1 VSTEPLQLAE
11 SERHW
16 NREAAKEEIENLKN
30 VRATAWDEHTHSF
43 RWIMATLSAIN
54 GGACVA
60 ILNQDGMNISS
71 KLLASGLFVGGLL
84 MALLVAVFGQHSVQ
98 RCLLP
103 LQRQIGYW
111 MTVAS
116 DGERDEAFETELNE
130 ELKTSARIGMGGRV
144 SGWLA
149 AICFIS
155 GVVVAGFGLSAT
167 EHALTK
173 QVVKQNLTARSPHD

>member
-1 VSTEPLQLAE
+1 MSAEPLQLTE

-16 NREAAKEEIENLKN
+16 NREGAKEEIENLKN
-30 VRATAWDEHTHSF
+30 MRATAWDEHTHSF

-54 GGACVA
+54 GGACAA
-60 ILNQDGMNISS
+60 ILNQDGMGISS

-98 RCLLP
+98 SCLLP
-103 LQRQIGYW
+103 LQRQIGYR

-116 DGERDEAFETELNE
+116 DGERDEAIERDLNN
-130 ELKTSARIGMGGRV
+130 ELKISARIGMGSRV

-149 AICFIS
+149 AIFFIS

-173 QVVKQNLTARSPHD
+173 QVAKENLTARSRHD